1 MAKLNIITAV
11 IAFILFFSMIPV
23 VLSLEHGFMV
33 AEFIIFIILL
43 IIGAAAILKLLSG
56 KYAGGCMFVFFML
69 NAINVFAIFTR
80 TFEFCILII
89 PVVATIIGLYISAF
103 KIKKNSYE
111 DAEIEPYYETEHE
124 VEVEEPKKKKT
135 RKTKKKAK

>member
-56 KYAGGCMFVFFML
+56 KYTCMFGFFML

-89 PVVATIIGLYISAF
+89 PVIATIIGLYISAF